1 MVSQV
6 TMKTRLRIAVA
17 AISGVLLPA
26 LPAAWAQDFPT
37 RVIRIILPFA
47 PGGGT
52 DVLARVLA
60 VRLQEALGQSTVVDN
75 RPGASGNIGTELT
88 VKSPPDGHTLML
100 TTTAVAVN
108 VTLYP
113 NLPFDAR
120 KDLIAISQLG
130 STSSVLSLHPS
141 VPARSVK
148 ELVALSKR
156 TRGGLNFGS
165 NGSGTSS
172 HLAGAMFAHVSGA
185 ALTHI
190 PYKGAAPAINA
201 LVGGEVEVAF
211 PGVNSVM
218 PMLRAGKVR
227 ALAVSTLHRS
237 SVLPELPTLDSIYPG
252 IDIDQWFILFAPAA
266 TSRSIITRLHA
277 EATRALQH
285 SDVKA
290 FMAREGIDPVGS
302 TPEEAAVF
310 FNRAIDK
317 FARVIKIAGVKPE

>member
-1 MVSQV
+1 
-6 TMKTRLRIAVA
+6 MKIRVRIAMAAVA
-17 AISGVLLPA
+17 GVFLPV
-26 LPAAWAQDFPT
+26 PAAALAQDFPT
-37 RVIRIILPFA
+37 RAIRIILPFA

-60 VRLQEALGQSTVVDN
+60 PRLQDALGQSTVVDN

-113 NLPFDAR
+113 KLPFDAR
-120 KDLIAISQLG
+120 KDLIAITQLG
-130 STSSVLSLHPS
+130 STSSVLSLHPA

-172 HLAGAMFAHVSGA
+172 HLAGAMFAHVAGV

-227 ALAVSTLHRS
+227 ALAVLSEKRVAALAD
-237 SVLPELPTLDSIYPG
+237 VPTAQEAGVDNLVVPLWYG
-252 IDIDQWFILFAPAA
+252 MLAPAGTPRA
-266 TSRSIITRLHA
+266 IIDRLNSELHKALASPDLKERLANAGVEPLTDTPEHFA
-277 EATRALQH
+277 EFI
-285 SDVKA
+285 KA
-290 FMAREGIDPVGS
+290 EMARYAKVVKDAGIK
-302 TPEEAAVF
+302 TQ
-310 FNRAIDK
+310 
-317 FARVIKIAGVKPE
+317 